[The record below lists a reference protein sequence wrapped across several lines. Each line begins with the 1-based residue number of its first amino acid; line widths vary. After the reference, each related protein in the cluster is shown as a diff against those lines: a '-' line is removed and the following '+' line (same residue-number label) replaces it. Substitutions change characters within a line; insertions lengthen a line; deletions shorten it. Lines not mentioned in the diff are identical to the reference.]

1 MDKIKNKKVDVKDL
15 KRLKKEKKKLKEAEI
30 IAKLEKTKTLQAT
43 LAAKPV
49 PKARKLD
56 LLLKVN
62 VCLFSRISCQVPV
75 KPDQVEATRW
85 E

>member
-49 PKARKLD
+49 PKAGQTIVLTFTISSWTAEMTNSTF
-56 LLLKVN
+56 KV
-62 VCLFSRISCQVPV
+62 
-75 KPDQVEATRW
+75 
-85 E
+85 